1 MLEHHCMKIFSI
13 FLLLFALQAASILS
27 LRAQP
32 YSFVLLS
39 AHYRAEGK
47 VANGDERKCF
57 GAGIITLYAHGST
70 TALQEIRSP
79 NLTFAKIFQDSDSPS
94 VMPDTSTYEG
104 TPIYFGDFNFD
115 GNEDIA
121 VRNGNR
127 GGYGSPSFDV
137 YLFHAPRKCF
147 VLHNNLTKLA
157 SENLGMFE
165 IDPKQKRLITR
176 NKSGCCWHLERQ
188 YEVAHRKEVRK
199 VFEEEHDAV
208 SFKDGFVKVTTRNL
222 VNGTWKISVKKY
234 RAKEYYQN

>member
-1 MLEHHCMKIFSI
+1 MKIFLV
-13 FLLLFALQAASILS
+13 FLRLFALQAVS
-27 LRAQP
+27 LLRLEAQP
-32 YSFVLLS
+32 YSFSMSS

-47 VANGDERKCF
+47 VANGNERRCF
-57 GAGIITLYAHGST
+57 GAGVITLYAHGSP

-79 NLTFAKIFQDSDSPS
+79 NLTFTKMFQDSDSPS

-104 TPIYFGDFNFD
+104 TPIYFDDFNFD

-165 IDPKQKRLITR
+165 IDTKQKRLISR

-188 YEVAHRKEVRK
+188 YEVARGNVIRK
-199 VFEEEHDAV
+199 VFEEEHDGL
-208 SFKDGFVKVTTRNL
+208 SHKGDFVRVTTRQL
-222 VNGTWKISVKKY
+222 VNGRWKTIVKKY
-234 RAKEYYQN
+234 SHTDYYQN